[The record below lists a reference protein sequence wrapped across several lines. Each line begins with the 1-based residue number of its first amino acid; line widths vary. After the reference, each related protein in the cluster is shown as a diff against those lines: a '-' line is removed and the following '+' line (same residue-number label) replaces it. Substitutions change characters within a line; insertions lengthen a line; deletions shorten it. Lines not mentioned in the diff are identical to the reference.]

1 MKRVYVALFGV
12 IVIMLAGYV
21 GIKLRYCL
29 STVQSTKCIYIG
41 KMKWQQIDRASDLSE
56 LSFDEK
62 CLARGCIE
70 LYVEGDSVIGNCW
83 VGDEKRIFIGALSNG
98 SEPLRWYDSILQCPV
113 EIRKTI
119 KFERMKTFEDYR
131 RKNF

>member
-1 MKRVYVALFGV
+1 MKQVFVALFG
-12 IVIMLAGYV
+12 IIGIMLAGYV
-21 GIKLRYCL
+21 GIKLRYGFL
-29 STVQSTKCIYIG
+29 TGQSTKCIYIG

-62 CLARGCIE
+62 RLARGCIE

-83 VGDEKRIFIGALSNG
+83 VGDDKKIFIGDISNG
-98 SEPLRWYDSILQCPV
+98 SGSLRWYDSILQCPV
-113 EIRKTI
+113 EIRERI
-119 KFERMKTFEDYR
+119 KFEHMKTFDDYR